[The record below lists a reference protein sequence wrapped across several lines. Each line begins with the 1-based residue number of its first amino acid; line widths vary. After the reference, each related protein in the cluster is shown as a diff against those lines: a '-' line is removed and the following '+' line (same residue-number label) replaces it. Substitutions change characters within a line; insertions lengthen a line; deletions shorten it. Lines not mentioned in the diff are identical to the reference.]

1 MKKIMLSLLCI
12 FCVIILSGCNS
23 NESKKLAKKITNEN
37 LVFVEKQK
45 NICDTELQIENKITL
60 RTEKDSNEKH
70 IAEYQYYDCGDG
82 VVYMTLSNGTYTL
95 NDNKIKF
102 IDQYNKEYVFTI
114 TGKDEITLID
124 ETSKETRKFK
134 LQVSTKEK

>member
-1 MKKIMLSLLCI
+1 MKKIFLILIGVFCI
-12 FCVIILSGCNS
+12 VILGGCGTNS
-23 NESKKLAKKITNEN
+23 IDKLTDRITKED
-37 LVFVEKQK
+37 LTFIEEQK
-45 NICDTELQIENKITL
+45 SICDTELNVENKLIL
-60 RTEKDSNEKH
+60 KKEKDSDKSYKG
-70 IAEYQYYDCGDG
+70 EYQYYDCGDNS
-82 VVYMTLSNGTYTL
+82 VYMTLSNGTYTL